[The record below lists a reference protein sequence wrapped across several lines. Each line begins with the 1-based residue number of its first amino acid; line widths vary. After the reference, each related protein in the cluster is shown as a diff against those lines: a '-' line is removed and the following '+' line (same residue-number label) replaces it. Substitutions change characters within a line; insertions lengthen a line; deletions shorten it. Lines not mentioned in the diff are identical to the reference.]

1 MDLMRQNLQQLLD
14 KGDPGDWL
22 GVFECEALDSHWLGL
37 RFAMLFDKSDF
48 DKVTIGKTHA
58 PDTKLGLGW
67 RFILKAKCL
76 TVDEAMVWFAPEEDE

>member
-1 MDLMRQNLQQLLD
+1 MMRQNLQQLLE
-14 KGDPGDWL
+14 KGEEGDWL
-22 GVFECEALDSHWLGL
+22 GVFEGADLSDFRTLGL